1 MGLVRDIDRSVHVYA
16 LFVLH
21 SVQCWFDE
29 WVVLSVGRCCGSV
42 VVVGL
47 GRSRR
52 IAFLQL
58 NATWPN
64 SFIKPNVGTD
74 DGGEDDVG
82 LGRCAWRGTVG
93 DEHRGMRGRH
103 TERSILFCWAS
114 TAIEEK
120 NL

>member
-1 MGLVRDIDRSVHVYA
+1 MNVLLNVLLNGLCCRSVV
-16 LFVLH
+16 
-21 SVQCWFDE
+21 
-29 WVVLSVGRCCGSV
+29 VVLSV

-82 LGRCAWRGTVG
+82 LERRAWRGTVG
-93 DEHRGMRGRH
+93 DEHRVTGGRH